1 MGQSGGYETFSQSVQ
16 RCSASRCFCLW
27 CWSHCTDLVWVV
39 HFLQVARVVNGTG
52 LELLEDCFA
61 FGPQV
66 KGSIND
72 HVHFNLLALHRR
84 GSKYNTQLGDNDTNS
99 PTPVPPVPTDQN
111 PKYTIPL
118 IKDIVLS

>member
-1 MGQSGGYETFSQSVQ
+1 M
-16 RCSASRCFCLW
+16 
-27 CWSHCTDLVWVV
+27 WVV

-66 KGSIND
+66 ESSIND
-72 HVHFNLLALHRR
+72 HVHFDLLTLRRR
-84 GSKYNTQLGDNDTNS
+84 GSKYNTRQGDNDTNS
-99 PTPVPPVPTDQN
+99 PTPLPPAPTDQN

-118 IKDIVLS
+118 IKDTVLS